1 MKIIIETL
9 TQKTFELEVE
19 PNDTIENVKE
29 KIQDKEGIPPD
40 QQILR
45 LGYKV
50 LEDEKTIEDYNIK
63 KGDTLI
69 LQLKI
74 RGCSLTSIY
83 VNVNGNITYMRI
95 CICGNVKHIK
105 EQIQDKLGIKA
116 EFQQLSLEGKILD
129 DDNVTT
135 KSLNL
140 KPYSIIELTNLE
152 NDNNLDYKEKYKN
165 QLEQLKNMGYNDEN
179 TNLEALKLNNGI
191 LQYAI
196 ELLVNMYN

>member
-95 CICGNVKHIK
+95 CICRNVKHK
-105 EQIQDKLGIKA
+105 RA
-116 EFQQLSLEGKILD
+116 
-129 DDNVTT
+129 N
-135 KSLNL
+135 
-140 KPYSIIELTNLE
+140 SI
-152 NDNNLDYKEKYKN
+152 
-165 QLEQLKNMGYNDEN
+165 
-179 TNLEALKLNNGI
+179 
-191 LQYAI
+191 
-196 ELLVNMYN
+196 